1 MRPLRLSLIH
11 IFFRDN
17 KVIVDERTRD
27 YCRLVSSVGIN
38 GVVINNVNVND
49 AATWLITDK
58 YLDRVKEIADIFAG
72 YGICLLYTSRCV

>member
-1 MRPLRLSLIH
+1 MDGSIERGYSGRSF
-11 IFFRDN
+11 FFRDN
-17 KVIVDERTRD
+17 KVIVNERTRD

-49 AATWLITDK
+49 AATGLITDK

-72 YGICLLYTSRCV
+72 YA